1 MNHIKTKSLLI
12 TGILCLQTWGTF
24 AGGVFISEFMA
35 VNNGNLTD
43 KDGQNSD
50 WIEIYNSTFEDVSLK
65 GWGLSDKPKK
75 PFKWVFPDIV
85 LKAQQHLLV
94 FASGREQNS
103 PDEELHCNFK
113 LSAESGYLALTEISG
128 KTASVFDDYP
138 KQYWGVSYGYTED
151 LSQTRYFCD
160 PTPGTANLLGPQDR
174 GPILSELQYS
184 PALPE
189 RPSVDQPIN
198 VTIRVDRGVQDTKT
212 VLLRWIIG
220 RNLDLY
226 ETPMFDDGKHGD
238 GDPEDGIYGA
248 YIPCDE
254 FQEGSIVRWYIR
266 AMDADGH
273 LSRWPYFLDPLC
285 TPEFFGTVIAQD
297 PLETHL
303 PVIEIFPN
311 NPSIASGCRGCL
323 VYNNEFYENVFFQN
337 KGQTTSF
344 FNKRSFG
351 VEFNKDHKFLL
362 FEGEERYTDLRFI
375 SPYGDKSKVRNSTAY
390 NFFERVG
397 VPAEKSFPVRVQ
409 SNGEFRGIYDLT
421 EDGDEPWLER
431 SGLDPNGALYKVDD
445 NLVDANNSI
454 KRTRRWEDNSD
465 LEEFIYRTSNAFS
478 LDDRI
483 DYLYDH
489 TNIPEMVN
497 YFAASLIMNHADQGW
512 KNYYLYRDS
521 DGTGEWKILPWDLD
535 LTWGRY
541 SAPYY
546 LNDII
551 YSDLWLSWWYPISG
565 LYMGYSFNRDLS
577 DMIRYRL
584 LTLMEEEFYWSET
597 PEENLPFLQEM
608 REKQNLMDPEEFEI
622 TDMTL
627 DEQKWPNAIFSTTP
641 RGEFDRIRDAYL
653 PQRIATIQKYMES
666 YPVPEVDCRMN
677 IKILEIVP
685 STLTKKASEAYV
697 RLVNTGPYPVD
708 ISHWKLNGMMQY
720 DFEPG
725 TVLLPENVLYVAADL
740 KAFRGRKY
748 FPTSEFRL
756 FTVGPYKINTEN
768 PSTRLEL
775 YDKTGELIS
784 QMDYSGDTLG
794 DYASLRIT
802 EIMFAPQ
809 AHENDISD
817 DLDNYA
823 WLELTNCGTNTIQ
836 LENIQI
842 ADGITFTFPDHVLL
856 PKKSLVVTKN
866 KSVFETRYKDTDI
879 VTLGNYSGN
888 LARKGETIRLLTP
901 EGMQIQQI
909 TYSNKWYPETDRG
922 GYSIELNEPFADTE
936 TMSLPENWSPSF
948 LDGTPSFYPAY
959 SQPKIIA
966 ETLTV
971 DAEKISFRIVAGSHF
986 VIEKSEDM
994 QTWEPVQGEYD
1005 HYVITLD
1012 CEGKNAFY
1020 RVRVDEE

>member
-1 MNHIKTKSLLI
+1 M
-12 TGILCLQTWGTF
+12 
-24 AGGVFISEFMA
+24 
-35 VNNGNLTD
+35 
-43 KDGQNSD
+43 
-50 WIEIYNSTFEDVSLK
+50 
-65 GWGLSDKPKK
+65 
-75 PFKWVFPDIV
+75 
-85 LKAQQHLLV
+85 
-94 FASGREQNS
+94 
-103 PDEELHCNFK
+103 
-113 LSAESGYLALTEISG
+113 
-128 KTASVFDDYP
+128 
-138 KQYWGVSYGYTED
+138 
-151 LSQTRYFCD
+151 
-160 PTPGTANLLGPQDR
+160 
-174 GPILSELQYS
+174 
-184 PALPE
+184 
-189 RPSVDQPIN
+189 
-198 VTIRVDRGVQDTKT
+198 QDTKT

-220 RNLDLY
+220 RNLDLH

-238 GDPEDGIYGA
+238 GAPEDGIYGA

-254 FQEGSIVRWYIR
+254 FEEGSIVRWYIR
-266 AMDADGH
+266 AMDTDGH

-551 YSDLWLSWWYPISG
+551 YSDLWLTWWYPISG

-597 PEENLPFLQEM
+597 PEENLPFLREM

-708 ISHWKLNGMMQY
+708 ISHWKLSGMMQY

-725 TVLLPENVLYVAADL
+725 TVLLPENVLYIAADL
-740 KAFRGRKY
+740 KAFRGRTY

-756 FTVGPYKINTEN
+756 FAVGPYRTNTEN
-768 PSTRLEL
+768 PSTSLEL

-809 AHENDISD
+809 A
-817 DLDNYA
+817 
-823 WLELTNCGTNTIQ
+823 
-836 LENIQI
+836 
-842 ADGITFTFPDHVLL
+842 
-856 PKKSLVVTKN
+856 
-866 KSVFETRYKDTDI
+866 
-879 VTLGNYSGN
+879 
-888 LARKGETIRLLTP
+888 
-901 EGMQIQQI
+901 
-909 TYSNKWYPETDRG
+909 
-922 GYSIELNEPFADTE
+922 
-936 TMSLPENWSPSF
+936 
-948 LDGTPSFYPAY
+948 
-959 SQPKIIA
+959 
-966 ETLTV
+966 
-971 DAEKISFRIVAGSHF
+971 
-986 VIEKSEDM
+986 
-994 QTWEPVQGEYD
+994 
-1005 HYVITLD
+1005 
-1012 CEGKNAFY
+1012 
-1020 RVRVDEE
+1020 